1 MLNSGELQ
9 SKMLKVD
16 VITFLNNRSE
26 KLDGFYFLQ
35 YYNIQVYNYY
45 IDRDEHET
53 TLKDKDNSI

>member
-35 YYNIQVYNYY
+35 YNIQVYNYY